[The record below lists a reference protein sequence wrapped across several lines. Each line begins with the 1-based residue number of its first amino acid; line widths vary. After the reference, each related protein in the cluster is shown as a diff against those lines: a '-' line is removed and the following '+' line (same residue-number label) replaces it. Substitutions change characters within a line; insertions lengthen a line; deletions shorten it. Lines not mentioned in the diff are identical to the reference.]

1 GEKIP
6 LDDGFGRPGN
16 NTFNTPPLVESASTG
31 PFFHNNSIETIEG
44 AVAFY
49 NGDSFNK
56 SPAGQVLAASD
67 PQKVGIKLDATQV
80 VVVALAGVSEA
91 FGQEATEMYIP
102 IGQSPGVSSKSTLL
116 GTIESVD
123 PGKRTL
129 AVSGPA
135 GTRKF
140 QIADRTLIWIDRSA
154 QKQRNQTGTLADL
167 QRGRK

>member
-1 GEKIP
+1 MLK
-6 LDDGFGRPGN
+6 
-16 NTFNTPPLVESASTG
+16 
-31 PFFHNNSIETIEG
+31 
-44 AVAFY
+44 Y
-49 NGDSFNK
+49 W
-56 SPAGQVLAASD
+56 LAR
-67 PQKVGIKLDATQV
+67 VI

-102 IGQSPGVSSKSTLL
+102 IGQSPGVSSKYALL

-129 AVSGPA
+129 TVSGPA

-167 QRGRK
+167 QRGRKVEIKPDEGAGQAVAKWIKVQL

>member
-1 GEKIP
+1 MLK
-6 LDDGFGRPGN
+6 
-16 NTFNTPPLVESASTG
+16 
-31 PFFHNNSIETIEG
+31 
-44 AVAFY
+44 Y
-49 NGDSFNK
+49 W
-56 SPAGQVLAASD
+56 LAR
-67 PQKVGIKLDATQV
+67 VI

-123 PGKRTL
+123 PGKRMLT
-129 AVSGPA
+129 VSGPA

-167 QRGRK
+167 QRGRKVEIKPDEGAGQAVAKWIKVQL

>member
-1 GEKIP
+1 MLK
-6 LDDGFGRPGN
+6 
-16 NTFNTPPLVESASTG
+16 
-31 PFFHNNSIETIEG
+31 
-44 AVAFY
+44 Y
-49 NGDSFNK
+49 W
-56 SPAGQVLAASD
+56 LAR
-67 PQKVGIKLDATQV
+67 VMM
-80 VVVALAGVSEA
+80 VVALASVSEA

-129 AVSGPA
+129 TVSGPA

-167 QRGRK
+167 QRGRKVEIKPDEGAGQAVAKWIKVQL

>member
-1 GEKIP
+1 MLK
-6 LDDGFGRPGN
+6 
-16 NTFNTPPLVESASTG
+16 
-31 PFFHNNSIETIEG
+31 
-44 AVAFY
+44 Y
-49 NGDSFNK
+49 W
-56 SPAGQVLAASD
+56 LAR
-67 PQKVGIKLDATQV
+67 VMM
-80 VVVALAGVSEA
+80 VVALASVSEA

-129 AVSGPA
+129 TVWGPA

-167 QRGRK
+167 QRGRKVEIKPDEGAGQAVAKWIKVQL

>member
-1 GEKIP
+1 MLK
-6 LDDGFGRPGN
+6 
-16 NTFNTPPLVESASTG
+16 
-31 PFFHNNSIETIEG
+31 
-44 AVAFY
+44 Y
-49 NGDSFNK
+49 W
-56 SPAGQVLAASD
+56 LAR
-67 PQKVGIKLDATQV
+67 VI

-123 PGKRTL
+123 PGKRMLT
-129 AVSGPA
+129 VSGPA

-140 QIADRTLIWIDRSA
+140 QIAERTLIWIDRSA

-167 QRGRK
+167 QRGRKVEIKPDEGAGQAVAKWIKVQL

>member
-1 GEKIP
+1 MLK
-6 LDDGFGRPGN
+6 
-16 NTFNTPPLVESASTG
+16 
-31 PFFHNNSIETIEG
+31 
-44 AVAFY
+44 Y
-49 NGDSFNK
+49 W
-56 SPAGQVLAASD
+56 LAR
-67 PQKVGIKLDATQV
+67 VMM
-80 VVVALAGVSEA
+80 VVALASVSEA

-129 AVSGPA
+129 TVSGPA

-140 QIADRTLIWIDRSA
+140 QIAERTLIWIDRSA

-167 QRGRK
+167 QRGRKVEIKPDEGAGQAVAKWIKVQL

>member
-1 GEKIP
+1 MLK
-6 LDDGFGRPGN
+6 
-16 NTFNTPPLVESASTG
+16 
-31 PFFHNNSIETIEG
+31 
-44 AVAFY
+44 Y
-49 NGDSFNK
+49 W
-56 SPAGQVLAASD
+56 LAR
-67 PQKVGIKLDATQV
+67 VI

-129 AVSGPA
+129 TVWGPA

-167 QRGRK
+167 QRGRKVEIKPDEGAGQAVAKWIKVQL

>member
-1 GEKIP
+1 M
-6 LDDGFGRPGN
+6 LN
-16 NTFNTPPLVESASTG
+16 
-31 PFFHNNSIETIEG
+31 
-44 AVAFY
+44 Y
-49 NGDSFNK
+49 W
-56 SPAGQVLAASD
+56 LAR
-67 PQKVGIKLDATQV
+67 VMM
-80 VVVALAGVSEA
+80 VVALASVSEA

-129 AVSGPA
+129 TVSGPA

-167 QRGRK
+167 QRGRKVEIKPDEGAGQAVAKWIKVQL

>member
-1 GEKIP
+1 M
-6 LDDGFGRPGN
+6 
-16 NTFNTPPLVESASTG
+16 AS
-31 PFFHNNSIETIEG
+31 EREG
-44 AVAFY
+44 TAMLKYWVAR
-49 NGDSFNK
+49 
-56 SPAGQVLAASD
+56 V
-67 PQKVGIKLDATQV
+67 I

-129 AVSGPA
+129 TVSGPA

-154 QKQRNQTGTLADL
+154 QNHRNQTGTPGDPH
-167 QRGRK
+167 RGRKVEVQPDDHSVQAVAQ

>member
-1 GEKIP
+1 MLK
-6 LDDGFGRPGN
+6 
-16 NTFNTPPLVESASTG
+16 
-31 PFFHNNSIETIEG
+31 
-44 AVAFY
+44 Y
-49 NGDSFNK
+49 W
-56 SPAGQVLAASD
+56 LAR
-67 PQKVGIKLDATQV
+67 VI

-102 IGQSPGVSSKSTLL
+102 IGQSPGASGKSTLL

-123 PGKRTL
+123 PGKRMLT
-129 AVSGPA
+129 VSGPA

-167 QRGRK
+167 QRGRKVEIKPGEGAGQAVAKWIKVQL

>member
-1 GEKIP
+1 MLK
-6 LDDGFGRPGN
+6 
-16 NTFNTPPLVESASTG
+16 
-31 PFFHNNSIETIEG
+31 
-44 AVAFY
+44 Y
-49 NGDSFNK
+49 W
-56 SPAGQVLAASD
+56 LAR
-67 PQKVGIKLDATQV
+67 VM

-123 PGKRTL
+123 PGKRMLT
-129 AVSGPA
+129 VSGPA

-140 QIADRTLIWIDRSA
+140 QIAERTLIWIDRSA

-167 QRGRK
+167 QRGRKVEIKPDEGAGQAVAKWIKVQL

>member
-1 GEKIP
+1 MLK
-6 LDDGFGRPGN
+6 
-16 NTFNTPPLVESASTG
+16 
-31 PFFHNNSIETIEG
+31 
-44 AVAFY
+44 Y
-49 NGDSFNK
+49 W
-56 SPAGQVLAASD
+56 LAR
-67 PQKVGIKLDATQV
+67 VI

-102 IGQSPGVSSKSTLL
+102 IGQSPGVSGKSTLL

-123 PGKRTL
+123 PGKRMLT
-129 AVSGPA
+129 VSGPA

-167 QRGRK
+167 QRGRKVEIKPDEGAGQAVAKWIKVQL

>member
-1 GEKIP
+1 MLK
-6 LDDGFGRPGN
+6 
-16 NTFNTPPLVESASTG
+16 
-31 PFFHNNSIETIEG
+31 
-44 AVAFY
+44 Y
-49 NGDSFNK
+49 W
-56 SPAGQVLAASD
+56 LAR
-67 PQKVGIKLDATQV
+67 VMM
-80 VVVALAGVSEA
+80 VVALASVSEA

-102 IGQSPGVSSKSTLL
+102 IGQSPGVSSKSALL

-129 AVSGPA
+129 TVSGPA

-167 QRGRK
+167 QRGRKVEIKPGEGAGQAVAKWIKVQL

>member
-1 GEKIP
+1 MLK
-6 LDDGFGRPGN
+6 
-16 NTFNTPPLVESASTG
+16 
-31 PFFHNNSIETIEG
+31 
-44 AVAFY
+44 Y
-49 NGDSFNK
+49 W
-56 SPAGQVLAASD
+56 LAR
-67 PQKVGIKLDATQV
+67 VI

-123 PGKRTL
+123 PGKRMLT
-129 AVSGPA
+129 VSGPA

-140 QIADRTLIWIDRSA
+140 QIAERTLIWIDRSA

-167 QRGRK
+167 QRGRKVEIKPGEGAGQAVAKWIKVQL